1 MQNGWDFLIGF
12 ERMLLLLNSRHS
24 FCERAGVKTT
34 RIGIEGMTCLNCVT
48 HVQKA
53 LEAVSAVKEAKVV
66 EGEATVEHDGA
77 SDEELLRAVR
87 AAGDYVGKIL

>member
-1 MQNGWDFLIGF
+1 
-12 ERMLLLLNSRHS
+12 
-24 FCERAGVKTT
+24 
-34 RIGIEGMTCLNCVT
+34 MTCLNCVT